1 MISSSLPFD
10 RATSWLGATISFF
23 PALNWSPVLNAEAAA
38 TITSYRV
45 VPSEAA
51 KHSVNWLIK
60 ATQCWTAGGGGGPHL
75 PTALSPQVQMKSA
88 LNNPFVSSWL
98 SSRGDSASLLQV
110 QKQQQSRPA
119 AWRSLPPLND
129 RQRSC
134 QIDSLGRVE
143 LISHFRWGKYLHR
156 SAAYSAVLIL
166 HNFVLLPPVTLRSF
180 T

>member
-1 MISSSLPFD
+1 M
-10 RATSWLGATISFF
+10 
-23 PALNWSPVLNAEAAA
+23 
-38 TITSYRV
+38 V
-45 VPSEAA
+45 V
-51 KHSVNWLIK
+51 V
-60 ATQCWTAGGGGGPHL
+60 GGGPHF
-75 PTALSPQVQMKSA
+75 PAALSPQVQMKSA

-98 SSRGDSASLLQV
+98 SRRGDSASLLQV
-110 QKQQQSRPA
+110 RKQQQSRPA
-119 AWRSLPPLND
+119 ACRSLPPLND

-180 T
+180 TQFVLFLQGFPDVTVLIYVLHMERSSPGAPQFPS